1 MERGSLF
8 ILSAP
13 SGAGKST
20 VIRELL
26 GQAMVPPEALRFS
39 VSHTTRSPR
48 RGEADGKD
56 YHFVGVPHFE
66 AMVEK
71 GEFLEWARVHGN
83 LYGTSRGAVEPFLD
97 RGVDMLLEIDVQ
109 GAEQV
114 MERAIGAFGV
124 FLVPPSYG
132 ELERRL
138 KGRGLDEPAV
148 VARRLAVSAWEIKR
162 YVKYDYV
169 IINRDAALAARALA
183 AIILEKRFRRPWR
196 SDEVE
201 AILAGFPAAPAQS
214 GDA

>member
-26 GQAMVPPEALRFS
+26 GQEMVPTDSLRFS
-39 VSHTTRSPR
+39 ISHTTRPAR
-48 RGEADGKD
+48 RGETNGKD
-56 YHFVGVPHFE
+56 YHFVDEGRFHAMAE
-66 AMVEK
+66 A

-83 LYGTSRGAVEPFLD
+83 LYGTSRGAVEPFLA
-97 RGVDMLLEIDVQ
+97 RGIDMLLEIDVQ

-114 MERAIGAFGV
+114 MERADGAYGV
-124 FLVPPSYG
+124 FLVPPSYA

-138 KGRGLDEPAV
+138 RGRGLDEASV

-169 IINRDAALAARALA
+169 IINLDAALAARALA
-183 AIILEKRFRRPWR
+183 AIILEKRYQRQRRT
-196 SDEVE
+196 DEVE
-201 AILAGFPAAPAQS
+201 AILADFPAE
-214 GDA
+214 DC